1 MSKVICPICEHVLR
15 LAAPSAQE
23 TCPVCK
29 LAFSTER
36 ARGIWCRRRYVR
48 LRNASIFLAVVSLL
62 GLSAV
67 ACLLQVRTRQL
78 RAEIAALFTLQ
89 ERIHCQEVADGLR
102 RELGQ
107 ERNAA
112 DELEQ
117 SNENLSRGLA
127 RAKVDTA
134 LLRDDLRDLEADKSE
149 LETYLNSLHLVPQ

>member
-1 MSKVICPICEHVLR
+1 MTKVICPICEHVLR
-15 LAAPSAQE
+15 LAAPSSQE

-36 ARGIWCRRRYVR
+36 GRDIWCRRRYVW
-48 LRNASIFLAVVSLL
+48 LRNASISLAVVTFL
-62 GLSAV
+62 GLSTA
-67 ACLLQVRTRQL
+67 AFLLRIRTRQL
-78 RAEIAALFTLQ
+78 RTEIAALFTPQ
-89 ERIHCQEVADGLR
+89 ERTQRQEVADGLP

-117 SNENLSRGLA
+117 SNEILLRLLA
-127 RAKVDTA
+127 RAKLDTA
-134 LLRDDLRDLEADKSE
+134 LLRDDLRDLEAEKSE